1 MNLEAIRIYC
11 LEKPGVSEG
20 FPFDERVLVFKVCGK
35 MFLLTDV
42 ERAESVNLK
51 CDPEYAIELRERFSS
66 VQPGYHMDKKHWNTV
81 QIKGPHSEKDL
92 FNWIDDSYNL
102 VLKGIP
108 KSRQIP
114 V

>member
-1 MNLEAIRIYC
+1 
-11 LEKPGVSEG
+11 
-20 FPFDERVLVFKVCGK
+20 